1 MPLTEIFD
9 RLWTDYS
16 TRNPMAKEVHD
27 LFTSEGETVV
37 NDHIAIRTFRHPMI
51 GIDQLAIPFLKNNY
65 VLMGEYRFE
74 LKKLFAKH
82 YEHRS
87 QKDAPRVFISE
98 LLVESC
104 SFYLQQVV
112 KGWCHSIPFDHI
124 NGDELIF
131 SGNVSG
137 IPSHTVYEKL
147 RQESEYAAWLY
158 VNGFRANHFTVSINH
173 LKKYDTIQK
182 VNAFLKARGFML
194 NDSGGEIQGSP
205 EALLEQSSVK
215 AEMIPVQF
223 TEGIFDT
230 TGCYYEFAR
239 RYRDSQGEMYNG
251 FISKS
256 ADKLFDST
264 NLYKK

>member
-1 MPLTEIFD
+1 
-9 RLWTDYS
+9 
-16 TRNPMAKEVHD
+16 
-27 LFTSEGETVV
+27 
-37 NDHIAIRTFRHPMI
+37 
-51 GIDQLAIPFLKNNY
+51 
-65 VLMGEYRFE
+65 
-74 LKKLFAKH
+74 
-82 YEHRS
+82 
-87 QKDAPRVFISE
+87 
-98 LLVESC
+98 
-104 SFYLQQVV
+104 
-112 KGWCHSIPFDHI
+112 
-124 NGDELIF
+124 
-131 SGNVSG
+131 
-137 IPSHTVYEKL
+137 
-147 RQESEYAAWLY
+147 
-158 VNGFRANHFTVSINH
+158 
-173 LKKYDTIQK
+173 
-182 VNAFLKARGFML
+182 ML